1 MSPVETA
8 GSGTVLDDVRG
19 LLDDAVER
27 YRDLPAVAAR
37 LAAQRRRLDEPLRL
51 ALVGRV
57 KSGKSTLLNAL
68 VGARIAPTDAGECTR
83 VVTLYR
89 HGATPRVQ
97 LHGTDGGGRALPVRR
112 ADGGLHLDLGGTPP
126 EEVEHLVVEWPATDL
141 LPATVVDTPGISSL
155 STGTS
160 ARTRTFLE
168 GEEGRS
174 GADAVVFLTR
184 QLQPEDVAVLAGFQ
198 ADSGAGGAHTTTITV
213 LSRADEVGSG
223 RLDALH
229 AAGAVARRMSQDPA
243 VQAVSSAVVPVA
255 GLLALAGRTL
265 RHGDFVALRTLA
277 GADQQQVAG
286 MLLTADRFTRPEVP
300 VPLARDVRVSLLERL
315 GLFGIRLSLTLIRA
329 GVADA
334 STLADELLRRSGLT
348 ELQRLLRVHF
358 TARGDQLKAGTALRL
373 LAGVLAEHPV
383 EGAEE
388 LRAGVERARLAARE
402 LDELELL
409 ARSRAAGSPLP
420 EPLRPD
426 AERLLGA
433 EGTTPAARLGL
444 PEDADAAELRGAARA
459 ALDRW
464 RAAADAPLATRATA
478 DAAAVVVR
486 SCEALLAESDGW
498 RAGSPAGGAGG
509 CSGAGDPAAGG
520 SAAGGAHGPGGP
532 GAVAAGGG
540 AGRAGEQRQQGEDE
554 QAAGGQ

>member
-1 MSPVETA
+1 MSTVGTA
-8 GSGTVLDDVRG
+8 GDRTVLDDVRG

-27 YRDLPAVAAR
+27 YRDVPAVAGR

-68 VGARIAPTDAGECTR
+68 VGARVAPTDAGECTR

-97 LHGTDGGGRALPVRR
+97 LHGADGGEWALPVRR
-112 ADGGLHLDLGGTPP
+112 ADGGLQLDLGGTPA
-126 EEVEHLVVEWPATDL
+126 EEVDHLLVEWPAADL

-155 STGTS
+155 SAGTS
-160 ARTRTFLE
+160 ARTRTFLDAGE
-168 GEEGRS
+168 GPS

-184 QLQPEDVAVLAGFQ
+184 QPQPEDVAVLAGFQ
-198 ADSGAGGAHTTTITV
+198 DDSGAGGAHTTTITV
-213 LSRADEVGSG
+213 LSRADEVGAG

-229 AAGAVARRMSQDPA
+229 AAGAVARRMSEDPA
-243 VQAVSSAVVPVA
+243 LQAVSSAVVPVA

-265 RHGDFVALRTLA
+265 RHGDFVALRSLA
-277 GADQQQVAG
+277 GADQQQVAA
-286 MLLTADRFTRPEVP
+286 MLLTADRFTRAEAP
-300 VPLARDVRVSLLERL
+300 VPLSPDVRAALLERL

-383 EGAEE
+383 DGADE

-409 ARSRAAGSPLP
+409 ARARAAGSPLP

-433 EGTTPAARLGL
+433 EGTTRAARLGL
-444 PEDADAAELRGAARA
+444 PEDTGAAELRAAARTALDRWHAAAGDPLAARTTADAAEL
-459 ALDRW
+459 L
-464 RAAADAPLATRATA
+464 
-478 DAAAVVVR
+478 VR
-486 SCEALLAESDGW
+486 TCEALLAELDGW
-498 RAGSPAGGAGG
+498 SVPGPAAGSAPAG
-509 CSGAGDPAAGG
+509 SGG
-520 SAAGGAHGPGGP
+520 SAAEEGPR
-532 GAVAAGGG
+532 A
-540 AGRAGEQRQQGEDE
+540 AGEQRQQGEDE
-554 QAAGGQ
+554 QPTGGE

>member
-1 MSPVETA
+1 MSTVGTA
-8 GSGTVLDDVRG
+8 GAGTVLDDVRG

-27 YRDLPAVAAR
+27 YRDVPAVAGR

-68 VGARIAPTDAGECTR
+68 VGARVAPTDAGECTR

-97 LHGTDGGGRALPVRR
+97 LHGVDGGVRALPVRR
-112 ADGGLHLDLGGTPP
+112 ADGGLQLDLGGTPA
-126 EEVEHLVVEWPATDL
+126 EEVEHLLVEWPAADL

-155 STGTS
+155 SAGTS
-160 ARTRTFLE
+160 ARTRTFLDAGE
-168 GEEGRS
+168 GPS

-184 QLQPEDVAVLAGFQ
+184 QPQPEDVAVLAGFQ
-198 ADSGAGGAHTTTITV
+198 DDSGAAGAHTTTITV
-213 LSRADEVGSG
+213 LSRADEIGAG

-229 AAGAVARRMSQDPA
+229 AAGAVARRMSEDPA
-243 VQAVSSAVVPVA
+243 LQAVSSAVVPVA

-277 GADQQQVAG
+277 GADQQQVAA
-286 MLLTADRFTRPEVP
+286 MLLTADRFTRPEAA
-300 VPLARDVRVSLLERL
+300 VPLAHDVRVSLLERL
-315 GLFGIRLSLTLIRA
+315 GLFGIRLSIALVRA
-329 GVADA
+329 GIADA
-334 STLADELLRRSGLT
+334 SALADELLRRSGLT
-348 ELQRLLRVHF
+348 ELQRLLRVHL

-383 EGAEE
+383 EGADD

-402 LDELELL
+402 LDELALL
-409 ARSRAAGSPLP
+409 ARARAAGSPLP
-420 EPLRPD
+420 EVLRPD

-444 PEDADAAELRGAARA
+444 PEDTAAADLRAAART

-464 RAAADAPLATRATA
+464 RAAAGDPLAARATA
-478 DAAAVVVR
+478 DAAALVVR
-486 SCEALLAESDGW
+486 TCEALLAGLDGW
-498 RAGSPAGGAGG
+498 R
-509 CSGAGDPAAGG
+509 
-520 SAAGGAHGPGGP
+520 GGP
-532 GAVAAGGG
+532 PPGPSVPGGG
-540 AGRAGEQRQQGEDE
+540 AAEEGPRAPGGQRQQGEDE
-554 QAAGGQ
+554 QPAGGQ

>member
-1 MSPVETA
+1 MSTVGTA
-8 GSGTVLDDVRG
+8 GAGTVLDDVRG

-27 YRDLPAVAAR
+27 YRDVPAVAAR

-68 VGARIAPTDAGECTR
+68 VGARVAPTDAGECTR

-89 HGATPRVQ
+89 HGATPRVR
-97 LHGTDGGGRALPVRR
+97 LHGVDGGQRTLPVRR
-112 ADGGLHLDLGGTPP
+112 ADGGLQLDLGGTPA
-126 EEVEHLVVEWPATDL
+126 EEVAHLLVEWPAADL

-155 STGTS
+155 SAGTS
-160 ARTRTFLE
+160 ARTRTFLDAGE
-168 GEEGRS
+168 GPS

-184 QLQPEDVAVLAGFQ
+184 QPQPEDVAVLAGFQ
-198 ADSGAGGAHTTTITV
+198 DDSGAGGAHTTTITV
-213 LSRADEVGSG
+213 LSRADEVGAG

-229 AAGAVARRMSQDPA
+229 AAGAVARRMSEDPA
-243 VQAVSSAVVPVA
+243 LQAVSSAVVPVA

-277 GADQQQVAG
+277 GADQQHVAG
-286 MLLTADRFTRPEVP
+286 MLLTADRFTRPEAP
-300 VPLARDVRVSLLERL
+300 VPLSPDVRASLLERL

-358 TARGDQLKAGTALRL
+358 TARGGQLKAGTALRL

-383 EGAEE
+383 EGADE

-409 ARSRAAGSPLP
+409 ARARSAGSPLP
-420 EPLRPD
+420 ETLRPD

-444 PEDADAAELRGAARA
+444 PEDADPAELHAAART

-464 RAAADAPLATRATA
+464 RAAAGDPLAARATA
-478 DAAAVVVR
+478 DAAALVVR
-486 SCEALLAESDGW
+486 TCEALLAGLDGW
-498 RAGSPAGGAGG
+498 SLPGPAGSSA
-509 CSGAGDPAAGG
+509 AAG
-520 SAAGGAHGPGGP
+520 S
-532 GAVAAGGG
+532 GGG
-540 AGRAGEQRQQGEDE
+540 AAEEGLRGPGEQRQQGEDE
-554 QAAGGQ
+554 QPTGGE